1 MQNIIML
8 LIICGIPVNIFFL
21 IAKITRDYKFIM
33 YFIKFLCLLY
43 VIISV
48 LLILKHFNLNPMTL

>member
-8 LIICGIPVNIFFL
+8 LIICGIPANIFFL
-21 IAKITRDYKFIM
+21 IAKITGDYKFIM
-33 YFIKFLCLLY
+33 YFMKFLCLLY